1 LSQEQVAM
9 IDAFEAAN
17 PHPVPNPVPAKEAT
31 AACSSEEECGGLNR
45 VGRSEISTMLLSCK
59 EDPSPAICGVF
70 VGRKRRLDKDEL
82 LTERRARQPRCNPNN
97 PGCRFSGLKEIFKR
111 TDSIK
116 DPELADDTDSEDT
129 KPCNPSYL
137 DCRLGRKRSVS
148 WHLVYSPCM
157 KGRGSHLDARFASF
171 KGRD

>member
-1 LSQEQVAM
+1 M

-17 PHPVPNPVPAKEAT
+17 PHPVLNSVPAKEAT
-31 AACSSEEECGGLNR
+31 VACSNEEECGGSLQR
-45 VGRSEISTMLLSCK
+45 VGRSEVSTMLHSCK
-59 EDPSPAICGVF
+59 EDPSPDICGLF

-82 LTERRARQPRCNPNN
+82 LTERRARQPGCNPNN

-116 DPELADDTDSEDT
+116 EPELEDDTDSEDT
-129 KPCNPSYL
+129 KPCHPKYL
-137 DCRLGRKRSVS
+137 DCRVGRKRSVS
-148 WHLVYSPCM
+148 WHLVYSPRM
-157 KGRGSHLDARFASF
+157 ERPRQVFRDERFALF